1 MFGEAELGES
11 AAALERA
18 LATESTGE
26 GADATCVT
34 LARELLALADRPA
47 DALGRRLSSTA
58 G

>member
-18 LATESTGE
+18 LAMEN
-26 GADATCVT
+26 ADATCVT

-47 DALGRRLSSTA
+47 DAGMPRLGSAA